1 MTIWNLGSINA
12 DLAYAVPR
20 LPVPG
25 ETIAASSLLRGL
37 GGKGA
42 NMSVAAARAAA
53 RVVHLGAV
61 GPEGAWAIE
70 RLMEY
75 GVDTRH
81 IARVDATTG
90 HAVILIDDAGE
101 NSIVIHHGANHAIPE
116 TLLGAAL
123 SEAST
128 GDWLLMQNETL
139 LQPEAAALARRLGLK
154 VAYAPA
160 PFEIGLTRTVL
171 PFCDLLVLNEV
182 ECDQLIAATQ
192 TGLAE
197 LGIDTIVVTEG
208 ARGGRIHSRRDGWQA
223 QRFAAPR
230 VEAVD
235 TTGAGDTFSG
245 YLVAGLDRGMP
256 LLQAVGLAVKAA
268 ALMVTRHGT
277 ADVIPDLRDVH
288 EAPF

>member
-12 DLAYAVPR
+12 DLAYTVPH
-20 LPVPG
+20 LPQPG
-25 ETIAASSLLRGL
+25 ETIAATALLRGL

-61 GPEGAWAIE
+61 GADGAWAVE
-70 RLMEY
+70 RMMEY

-81 IARVDATTG
+81 IARVDGATG
-90 HAVILIDDAGE
+90 HAIILVDEGGE
-101 NSIVIHHGANHAIPE
+101 NSIVLHHGANHAIPE
-116 TLLGAAL
+116 TLLGSAL

-139 LQPEAAALARRLGLK
+139 LQPKAAALARQMGLK
-154 VAYAPA
+154 VAYVPA
-160 PFEIGLTRTVL
+160 PFEIDAARAVL

-182 ECDQLIAATQ
+182 ECGQLIDAT
-192 TGLAE
+192 GGIAD
-197 LGIDTIVVTEG
+197 LGVDTVVVTEG
-208 ARGGRIHSRRDGWQA
+208 ARGGRIHTRRAQWQA
-223 QRFAAPR
+223 QRFDAPK
-230 VEAVD
+230 VTAVD
-235 TTGAGDTFSG
+235 TTGAGDTFAG
-245 YLVAGLDRGMP
+245 YLIAGLDRGMP

-277 ADVIPDLRDVH
+277 ADVIPDLRDVQ
-288 EAPF
+288 EARF

>member
-12 DLAYAVPR
+12 DLAYSVPR
-20 LPVPG
+20 LPLPG
-25 ETIAASSLLRGL
+25 ETIAASSMLRGL

-42 NMSVAAARAAA
+42 NMSVAAARAAS

-61 GPEGAWAIE
+61 GADGGWAVG
-70 RLMEY
+70 RMMEY

-81 IARVDATTG
+81 IARVDAVTG
-90 HAVILIDDAGE
+90 HAVILVDDGGE

-116 TLLGAAL
+116 TLLGSAL

-154 VAYAPA
+154 VAYVPA
-160 PFEIGLTRTVL
+160 PFEIDAASAVL

-182 ECDQLIAATQ
+182 ECDQLTTAMEA
-192 TGLAE
+192 GLAD
-197 LGIDTIVVTEG
+197 LGIDTVVVTEG
-208 ARGGRIHSRRDGWQA
+208 ARGGRLHTRRNRWQPR
-223 QRFAAPR
+223 RFAAPQ
-230 VEAVD
+230 VTSVD
-235 TTGAGDTFSG
+235 TTGAGDTFAG

-256 LLQAVGLAVKAA
+256 LEQAVGMAAKAA

-277 ADVIPDLRDVH
+277 ADVIPDLRDVQ
-288 EAPF
+288 EARF